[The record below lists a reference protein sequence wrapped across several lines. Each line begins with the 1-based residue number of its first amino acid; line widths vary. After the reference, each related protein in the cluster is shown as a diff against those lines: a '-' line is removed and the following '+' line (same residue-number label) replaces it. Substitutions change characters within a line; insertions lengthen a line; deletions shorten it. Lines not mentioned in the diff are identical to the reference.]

1 MIRCNRNAAD
11 QLLVLLHLDNGWTV
25 ALMPEVDGKA
35 SLAAWASHD
44 PSPSVGKVSVGASGE
59 QTASSFAEF
68 LAEIA
73 AAPKVGSG
81 A

>member
-11 QLLVLLHLDNGWTV
+11 QMLVLLHLDNGWTV

-35 SLAAWASHD
+35 SFGAWASHD
-44 PSPSVGKVSVGASGE
+44 PAPSIDAMAVGTSGD
-59 QTASSFAEF
+59 QTGSSFAEF

-73 AAPKVGSG
+73 AAPKVGR
-81 A
+81 AA